1 MKTITLSDEQ
11 FQLLG
16 SLIGH
21 CFCGDH
27 PQLMNIYNVLRE
39 QNDSES
45 FPEPPVD
52 QTRNSGYPVYLQ
64 APMVGRVI
72 SFNIAS
78 ARNERLTREL
88 VLVIKQH
95 GGEVIDA

>member
-52 QTRNSGYPVYLQ
+52 QTKSHSDRLYLQ
-64 APMVGRVI
+64 APRMGRVI
-72 SFNIAS
+72 SFNIS
-78 ARNERLTREL
+78 SVRNERLTREL
-88 VLVIKQH
+88 VAVIKQH